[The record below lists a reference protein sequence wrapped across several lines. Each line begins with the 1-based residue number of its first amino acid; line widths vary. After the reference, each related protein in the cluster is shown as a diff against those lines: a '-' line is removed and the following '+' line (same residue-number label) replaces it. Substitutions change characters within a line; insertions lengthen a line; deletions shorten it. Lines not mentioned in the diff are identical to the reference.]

1 LFLHQ
6 REDGLI
12 SLKVLDFGVARVLP
26 DAPPEAPIPLSLP
39 TQTGMVLGT
48 PRFVSPE
55 AAAGRPVDIR
65 GDLYAVG
72 LVLYQLVAGRGPFDH
87 VRGVS
92 EVLQAHT
99 SQVPEP
105 PSRYASGELPGELDR
120 VVLKALSKRPK
131 HRYQSAVEFD
141 AAIAGVQRSL
151 ASKARARLPT
161 PFWLPSPSLSAAAS
175 RSALPSVSPPVS
187 PSLFRAER
195 GEALLATRAQPCA
208 PTRGTPIAVRQSVA
222 SSARPALVPEAGAR
236 VAPPGASISV
246 SADGNAARPVHLPL
260 RPMQTLLMFV
270 GTLLL
275 TSLMAAG
282 GATLLVRMVGGL
294 P

>member
-1 LFLHQ
+1 MF
-6 REDGLI
+6 
-12 SLKVLDFGVARVLP
+12 VA
-26 DAPPEAPIPLSLP
+26 APPEAPIPLSLP

-55 AAAGRPVDIR
+55 AAAGRPVDVR

-105 PSRYASGELPGELDR
+105 PSRYASGELPGDLDR

-141 AAIAGVQRSL
+141 TAIVGVQRAL
-151 ASKARARLPT
+151 ASKARARPPT
-161 PFWLPSPSLSAAAS
+161 PFWLPLPSASAAPS
-175 RSALPSVSPPVS
+175 RSALPSLS
-187 PSLFRAER
+187 PSLVRAER
-195 GEALLATRAQPCA
+195 GEASPAARAQPCA
-208 PTRGTPIAVRQSVA
+208 PTRGTPIAFRERVA
-222 SSARPALVPEAGAR
+222 SSARPPLVPGAAAR
-236 VAPPGASISV
+236 AAPPGASISV
-246 SADGNAARPVHLPL
+246 SADGNAARPAHLPL
-260 RPMQTLLMFV
+260 RPMRTVLMFV

-275 TSLMAAG
+275 TSLMTAG